1 MQGQDFL
8 HIRVYR
14 FTHDSTLTYQL
25 ICSDSDELRTL
36 AKMVCGRFSV
46 PFEQS
51 ATYLNKGNA
60 NIGLIFKSSKLS
72 YHLILTKTTFKLTL
86 NQLLKED
93 ILESI
98 GIDLAGTPVN
108 LESICTDLFVDLFT
122 ISTDRGWKLFKW
134 DDRDSVVL
142 LRQLQE

>member
-14 FTHDSTLTYQL
+14 FTHDSTLIYQL

-36 AKMVCGRFSV
+36 AKMVCDRFSV

-51 ATYLNKGNA
+51 ATYLNKSNA

-72 YHLILTKTTFKLTL
+72 YHLILTKSTFKLTL

-93 ILESI
+93 SLESM
-98 GIDLAGTPVN
+98 GIDLPGSPVN
-108 LESICTDLFVDLFT
+108 LESMSLLKKGGIIVDI
-122 ISTDRGWKLFKW
+122 ISTPGLGTKTCSEKMKLI
-134 DDRDSVVL
+134 VNHPC
-142 LRQLQE
+142 